1 MNLDTEQNS
10 KTSASG
16 SSWPKTVA
24 KVSLVLLGFFSLLVV
39 ITFYSGICLLIS
51 MIAFAL
57 AAGVHYSDSKA
68 PTSSFLVISFKAILI
83 LLCFVFLFWGFLQS
97 RTCIS
102 TYCDGV
108 IGVLAIFAVSF
119 ISIVLAFLL
128 HLKTYS
134 SSDNLNA
141 DEVWSK
147 KLKGFKVGL
156 VVLVLLFSAIIGGL
170 HLKYGNETFTPYF
183 SLDCTDAKIGPHVD
197 LSGADLSNY
206 RLADC
211 DLSNRNLEGAN
222 FAGAA
227 LTCSDFSNSNL
238 QGAVFTD
245 SNIRG
250 ANFDNTNLKNAMFD
264 ELDTDFVHQNEYLD
278 NGASLVL
285 SYRTI
290 SPQCIGNFDDDVF
303 DDDVLSFTNADL
315 TNASFKGFKTG
326 SFPSI
331 SFENAVLNGANFSG
345 ADFGRTIFTGAFFSN
360 TKLFGVTILNSELSG
375 ADMSNSLI
383 SDFYATNLYSCP
395 DSLPDNFTCVVFD
408 EYSSSHNSSL
418 SIIVGPS
425 TRFSGHNAFL
435 SPYRLKEIF
444 SDYSGINLSGLYFP
458 NSEFYHTIMA
468 NGNMSYSNLSNSR
481 FSYNESLYD
490 SLLSQYNRWCE
501 GEDAS
506 NSSFYYEG
514 CIAERDSEM
523 LDPMG
528 IDKIEDLQYELAADL
543 SGVDFTGAI
552 LSNSDFSYSDLTD
565 ATLSQ
570 AELTGV
576 TWYYTICPDGN
587 NTGESGNCS
596 AS

>member
-1 MNLDTEQNS
+1 MSEDS
-10 KTSASG
+10 TSG
-16 SSWPKTVA
+16 FSWPKAVV
-24 KVSLVLLGFFSLLVV
+24 KVSLILLGLFSLWAV
-39 ITFYSGICLLIS
+39 ILFYSGICLLIS

-57 AAGVHYSDSKA
+57 AAGIHYSDSKA

-83 LLCFVFLFWGFLQS
+83 ILCFIFLFLGFVQS
-97 RTCIS
+97 RTCNS
-102 TYCDGV
+102 VYCDGV

-119 ISIVLAFLL
+119 IFIVLASLL

-141 DEVWSK
+141 DEEWSK
-147 KLKGFKVGL
+147 KLKRFKVGL
-156 VVLVLLFSAIIGGL
+156 VVLVILFSAIIGGL
-170 HLKYGNETFTPYF
+170 LLKYGNETFSPYF
-183 SLDCTDAKIGPHVD
+183 SLDCTDAKIGSHVD

-211 DLSNRNLEGAN
+211 DLSNRNLAGAN

-238 QGAVFTD
+238 QGAIFTD

-250 ANFDNTNLKNAMFD
+250 AMFDNTNLKSAVFD
-264 ELDTDFVHQNEYLD
+264 ELDTDYVHQKEYLD
-278 NGASLVL
+278 SGAVLVL

-290 SPQCIGNFDDDVF
+290 SPQCLGIF

-345 ADFGRTIFTGAFFSN
+345 ADFGRTIFTGASFSN
-360 TKLFGVTILNSELSG
+360 TNLFGVTILNSELSG

-395 DSLPDNFTCVVFD
+395 ASLPENFTCVEFD

-425 TRFSGHNAFL
+425 TRFSGLNAFL
-435 SPYRLKEIF
+435 SPYRLREIY

-468 NGNMSYSNLSNSR
+468 NSNMSYSNISNSR

-490 SLLSQYNRWCE
+490 SLLSQYNSWCE
-501 GEDAS
+501 GGYAS
-506 NSSFYYEG
+506 NSSFYYED
-514 CIAERDSEM
+514 CISERDSEM
-523 LDPMG
+523 LDLMG

-552 LSNSDFSYSDLTD
+552 LSNSDFSYADLTD
-565 ATLSQ
+565 ATLTQ

-576 TWYYTICPDGN
+576 TWYYTICPDGT
-587 NTGESGNCS
+587 NTGDSGNCS